1 MIFKQGLDDFGI
13 ICRGKSLERLP
24 EIIDKFNDC
33 FIVNSFN
40 KEFHVFGK
48 YAFLNK
54 KVMQFINADQ
64 KSFLKKHIYKTWSID
79 NALATWTSKHLIPG
93 MGKPNAKLAM
103 GVYPKMVKLELL
115 PDKYYSVCNIIKN
128 SGVLLTL
135 VVSEELK
142 PKTLWIV
149 GLDFYAVDYMVM
161 KRRKFQMENINR
173 GMIKRLR
180 TAFISIVKDHPD
192 IDYKLATYY
201 PGQLPQLANL
211 EVLK

>member
-1 MIFKQGLDDFGI
+1 MIFEQDLDNFGI

-24 EIIDKFNDC
+24 EVIDKFDDC

-48 YAFLNK
+48 HIFSGK

-64 KSFLKKHIYKTWSID
+64 KSFMEKPLYKAWNID
-79 NALATWTSKHLIPG
+79 SGLATWTSKHLLPG
-93 MGKPNAKLAM
+93 KGKPNALLAM
-103 GVYPKMVKLELL
+103 GIYPRRLNLELL
-115 PDKYYSVCNIIKN
+115 HDKYYPICNAIKN

-135 VVSEELK
+135 IVSEELK

-173 GMIKRLR
+173 GMIKHLK
-180 TAFISIVKDHPD
+180 TTFIDIVKDHPS
-192 IDYKLATYY
+192 INYKLVTYY

-211 EVLK
+211 EVFK